1 MPPWRDET
9 TVVNQDPQVPK
20 RTFGVRDGVGRA
32 LVSMGKGEKAKL
44 AKPAEARPPRQAW
57 ISARSRRKYTKW
69 LCWLLG
75 PLLAAAAVAYLG
87 APEQAPSAPDASPF
101 GSESSGGAAGE
112 TLDAPPVDTWSNPSD
127 CTAWAGGGECK
138 RNAEFMEKNCAFSCA
153 KLIYAQQRYEKRCPK
168 PDNYTAALP
177 PGRMHE
183 VFARALNEFPEL
195 QPEMISTDPPV
206 IIFHNFLSDA
216 VSLLRPNPN
225 PPQAHHRRV

>member
-1 MPPWRDET
+1 M
-9 TVVNQDPQVPK
+9 
-20 RTFGVRDGVGRA
+20 RDGVGRA

-225 PPQAHHRRV
+225 PPQEHHRRV